1 MTLFTVIP
9 KQVILYNIH
18 LIHLMGYV
26 GKKSVTATSFI
37 MNIISYYASFWG
49 EESGNKNSAGSS
61 SHKSVCVFVCM
72 YKCACVYCIEK
83 SLEENVLTWWFR
95 KCG

>member
-18 LIHLMGYV
+18 LIHLIGYV

-37 MNIISYYASFWG
+37 MKIISYYASFWG
-49 EESGNKNSAGSS
+49 EESGNKNAAGSS
-61 SHKSVCVFVCM
+61 SHKSVCVCVHG
-72 YKCACVYCIEK
+72 VYCIEK
-83 SLEENVLTWWFR
+83 SLEENVLTWCWFR